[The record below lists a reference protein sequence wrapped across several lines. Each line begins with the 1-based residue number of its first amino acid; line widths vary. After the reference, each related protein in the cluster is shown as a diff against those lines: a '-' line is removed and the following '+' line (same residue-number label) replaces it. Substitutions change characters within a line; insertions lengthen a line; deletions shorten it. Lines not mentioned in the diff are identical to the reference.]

1 METAQ
6 NATLMMDFEAWM
18 TVAAI
23 ICLLCVSAFFS
34 GSETALTAAS
44 RGKLHSLA
52 DRGSTGAD
60 RALKLTENSERLIG
74 AVLLGNN
81 LVNILAASLATSLFL
96 RLFGENGIAMAT
108 LVMTALVLVF
118 AEVLPKTY
126 AILQSEKAA
135 TLVSLPITI
144 VVAVLSPIVA
154 LVQFIV
160 RGILSLIGVPAP
172 ASA

>member
-6 NATLMMDFEAWM
+6 NATVMMDFEAWM
-18 TVAAI
+18 TIAAI
-23 ICLLCVSAFFS
+23 ICLLLVSAFFS

-52 DRGSTGAD
+52 DRGSAGAN
-60 RALKLTENSERLIG
+60 RALKLTEDSERLIG

-96 RLFGENGIAMAT
+96 RLFGENGIALAT

-126 AILQSEKAA
+126 A
-135 TLVSLPITI
+135 
-144 VVAVLSPIVA
+144 
-154 LVQFIV
+154 
-160 RGILSLIGVPAP
+160 
-172 ASA
+172 